1 MLLLLHLHFGS
12 LAALDMLNVL
22 WHCYYNCYYYSALLL
37 LHSFRL
43 YLSLFIQMQ
52 FLYNILY
59 FCTFLCNFIFV
70 FIFSITHSGFNQ
82 KIITRIFDIV
92 FITQPL
98 TIFIKNLFKIC
109 YGYSGPQVTYWSVV
123 GWSVVG

>member
-1 MLLLLHLHFGS
+1 MLLLLHFHFGS
-12 LAALDMLNVL
+12 LAALNMLNIL
-22 WHCYYNCYYYSALLL
+22 WYCYYNCYYYSALLL

-109 YGYSGPQVTYWSVV
+109 CGYSGPQVTYWSVV